1 MRNSSERSERREAVH
16 ALRLRRALEVVGVL
30 CVLAIVILGLGSCI
44 DREGRAS
51 DTLQVG
57 MESFV
62 NAWMNHPNGMDA
74 ETLGKAGLVSIEAS
88 TAPAWFG
95 EELFDPNLMTSGFAT
110 TDWTLVGFVLEDAE
124 RPLFKEGDIES
135 GEEEDKREEES
146 TESRTSKKDDAAQ
159 PILDALISKGW
170 EMYES
175 PSGGSATFVK
185 SEGRC
190 RWAAVMGVRVA
201 DATSIVLHIQ
211 HN

>member
-1 MRNSSERSERREAVH
+1 MRNASKESERREAVH
-16 ALRLRRALEVVGVL
+16 ALRLRRAIEVVGAL
-30 CVLAIVILGLGSCI
+30 CALVVVILGCASCI
-44 DREGRAS
+44 DREGRTSGA
-51 DTLQVG
+51 LQVG
-57 MESFV
+57 AESFV

-74 ETLGKAGLVSIEAS
+74 ETLGKAGLISVEAS
-88 TAPAWFG
+88 TPPAWFG

-110 TDWTLVGFVLEDAE
+110 TDWTLVGFVLEGAKS
-124 RPLFKEGDIES
+124 PFFKEGDIES
-135 GEEEDKREEES
+135 GEEEGKREGES
-146 TESRTSKKDDAAQ
+146 KESDASRRRDAAQ

>member
-1 MRNSSERSERREAVH
+1 MRNASKESERREAVH
-16 ALRLRRALEVVGVL
+16 ALRLRRAIEGVGAL
-30 CVLAIVILGLGSCI
+30 CALVIVILGCVSCI

-51 DTLQVG
+51 GALQVG
-57 MESFV
+57 TESFV
-62 NAWMNHPNGMDA
+62 NAWMNRLNGMDA
-74 ETLGKAGLVSIEAS
+74 EILGKAGLISVEAS
-88 TAPAWFG
+88 TPPAWFG
-95 EELFDPNLMTSGFAT
+95 EELFDPNLMASGFAT

-146 TESRTSKKDDAAQ
+146 TESRTSKKDDAVQ
-159 PILDALISKGW
+159 PILDALVSRGW
-170 EMYES
+170 EVYES

-201 DATSIVLHIQ
+201 GATSIVLHIQ

>member
-1 MRNSSERSERREAVH
+1 MRNSSERSERREAIH
-16 ALRLRRALEVVGVL
+16 ALRLRHAIEVVGVL
-30 CVLAIVILGLGSCI
+30 CALVIVILGCVSCI
-44 DREGRAS
+44 DREGRVSGA
-51 DTLQVG
+51 LQVG
-57 MESFV
+57 TESFV

-74 ETLGKAGLVSIEAS
+74 ETLSKAGLISVEAS
-88 TAPAWFG
+88 TPPAWFG
-95 EELFDPNLMTSGFAT
+95 EELFDPNLMASGFAT
-110 TDWTLVGFVLEDAE
+110 TDWALVGFVLEDAE

-146 TESRTSKKDDAAQ
+146 TESSASKKDDAAQ
-159 PILDALISKGW
+159 PILDALISRGW

-175 PSGGSATFVK
+175 SSGGSATFVK